1 MHEKT
6 TVLQLPDAA
15 LMPSPHLSSSEHT
28 LQFMLFQTSGLL
40 TLLVLEKTVLNSFNS
55 ELLISFNL
63 VKIFGFIYLRRC
75 CLVHVNFESFSLE
88 LLFFLIEAL
97 TVDILMLI
105 FLLYVLG
112 DATFPGMCIYS
123 SVWFSC
129 QLPSARSS
137 MLYECWL

>member
-6 TVLQLPDAA
+6 GVLQLPDAA

-88 LLFFLIEAL
+88 LLFFLIEVL
-97 TVDILMLI
+97 TRRYFNINISTLCV
-105 FLLYVLG
+105 G
-112 DATFPGMCIYS
+112 GCH
-123 SVWFSC
+123 FSWHVHL
-129 QLPSARSS
+129 Q
-137 MLYECWL
+137 